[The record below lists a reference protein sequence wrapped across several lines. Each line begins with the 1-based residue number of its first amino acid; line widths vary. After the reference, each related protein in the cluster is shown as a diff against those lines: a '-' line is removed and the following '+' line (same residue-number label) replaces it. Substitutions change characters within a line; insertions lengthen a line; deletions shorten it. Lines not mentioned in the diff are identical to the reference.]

1 MKYAVILSGGKQYR
15 VSEGDTVMVDKLG
28 LNPSDS
34 YTFADVLLLV
44 DGETK
49 QVGTPK
55 LEGVEVSGTVVEE
68 KKTRKVRV
76 AKFKAKARYR
86 KVIGHRSIV
95 TTVKIES
102 IRQAQDKKEAVKKV
116 VAKKESVQ
124 PAQGETET
132 SK

>member
-28 LNPSDS
+28 LKANDA
-34 YTFADVLLLV
+34 YTFADVLLFV
-44 DGETK
+44 EGDTK

-55 LEGVEVSGTVVEE
+55 LEGVVVAGTIVDE

-86 KVIGHRSIV
+86 KVIGHRSIM
-95 TTVKIES
+95 TTVKIEKITAS
-102 IRQAQDKKEAVKKV
+102 SP
-116 VAKKESVQ
+116 AKKEKV
-124 PAQGETET
+124 AKEE
-132 SK
+132 K